1 MFANPSWPMY
11 RRMVKDNLVHLYEQV
26 RKLNRDEIDYCCV
39 FNYEENEYTQSAHG
53 QLINPRIV
61 AAVIIECRSLS

>member
-11 RRMVKDNLVHLYEQV
+11 RRMVKDNLAHLYKQV
-26 RKLNRDEIDYCCV
+26 KRLENVDIDYCCML
-39 FNYEENEYTQSAHG
+39 NYEENNYVQSAHG

-61 AAVIIECRSLS
+61 AAVIIECRSMS